1 MKFDTLLDSL
11 EKQVRLACS
20 QQARYRVLWFVGKP
34 RSGKTCIC
42 QSLCRRTG
50 WQYINFTLDP
60 QFLESLIGREE
71 TYRPEDFLGILKLVC
86 NDTAAEFV
94 LLDEIEPLLGL
105 WTPQQQEVF
114 FRQVGR
120 ATDLRTGVVV
130 VTRNRTKL
138 ELEKILPEMSQNHI
152 FEMPEEILL

>member
-11 EKQVRLACS
+11 EKQVRLVCS
-20 QQARYRVLWFVGKP
+20 QQARYRVLWVVGKP
-34 RSGKTCIC
+34 RSGKT
-42 QSLCRRTG
+42 SLCRSLCSRTG
-50 WQYINFTLDP
+50 WKYINFTLDP
-60 QFLESLIGREE
+60 DFLENLIGREE

-94 LLDEIEPLLGL
+94 VVDEIEPLLGW
-105 WTPQQQEVF
+105 WTLQQQEVF

-130 VTRNRTKL
+130 VTRKHAKL
-138 ELEKILPEMSQNHI
+138 ELGKILSGMSQNHI
-152 FEMPEEILL
+152 FEMLEEILL